1 MQNAELSYRN
11 SDMPSL
17 VTLVTVHPADI
28 SEASVCIHL
37 HFVHKSDTA
46 TLAMP
51 CRSVTSG
58 PIVFISFLRSRLRLT
73 PCVFRQLL
81 FLCS

>member
-58 PIVFISFLRSRLRLT
+58 PIVFISFFYEA
-73 PCVFRQLL
+73 VFA
-81 FLCS
+81 